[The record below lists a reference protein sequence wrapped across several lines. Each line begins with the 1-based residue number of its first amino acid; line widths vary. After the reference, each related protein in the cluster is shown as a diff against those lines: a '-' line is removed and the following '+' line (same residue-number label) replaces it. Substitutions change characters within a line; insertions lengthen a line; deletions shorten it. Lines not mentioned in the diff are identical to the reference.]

1 MKLKD
6 KIKSYSFW
14 VSLASAVVL
23 ILKVLG
29 ARFGFTVDEGMLSDL
44 FTAMCSVLVLLGII
58 VVPSNSN
65 TTKLG
70 DINSLLN
77 NETKPQDN
85 PTTTENTLEQALNEN
100 EIMNEVELLTDN
112 SIDDIANCSSNTST
126 ENNVNSN
133 EDSEGDAAYENLS
146 TVINETPTIETCE
159 HCQTELTNCLVDEF
173 ENKAMNFDSMENSN
187 TNFTTPENSTDTEN
201 QPFDEDE
208 NILNTESNP
217 TTEYANENLASE
229 LKQTLETVRNKYSNN
244 LQDYILELESE
255 LQNLRD
261 KQN

>member
-58 VVPSNSN
+58 VVPANGN

-70 DINSLLN
+70 DINSLLS
-77 NETKPQDN
+77 NETESQDN
-85 PTTTENTLEQALNEN
+85 PTTTENTLKEELNNN
-100 EIMNEVELLTDN
+100 EIMTEVELLTGN
-112 SIDDIANCSSNTST
+112 SIDDIANCSSNTSL

-133 EDSEGDAAYENLS
+133 EENDGVTAYENLS
-146 TVINETPTIETCE
+146 VVINETPTIETCE
-159 HCQTELTNCLVDEF
+159 HCQAEPANCLVGEF
-173 ENKAMNFDSMENSN
+173 ENKAMDFDSMENSN
-187 TNFTTPENSTDTEN
+187 TIFTTPENPTDTEN
-201 QPFDEDE
+201 RPDDEDE
-208 NILNTESNP
+208 NILNTENNP
-217 TTEYANENLASE
+217 TTEYADENLISE